1 MQASV
6 HRRESSVK
14 LPNKPYL
21 ASLLKVAALLFLF
34 NLVTLPAFAW
44 QNDEESASAQQQQGY
59 PVMVDGYEVFRVHQ
73 NLGATT
79 AEERAQRIS
88 AGLEDLAKAQ
98 DFNPADIKANEEG

>member
-34 NLVTLPAFAW
+34 NLITLPAFAW
-44 QNDEESASAQQQQGY
+44 QNDEESAPVEEQRGY

-73 NLGATT
+73 KLGAAT
-79 AEERAQRIS
+79 AEQRAERIS
-88 AGLEDLAKAQ
+88 AALEDLAKAQ
-98 DFNPADIKANEEG
+98 DFNPQDIKA